1 LRTTT
6 KFRTALAAP
15 LVATLAL
22 TLAACGGDGDD
33 APEAGGGGGAEE
45 TSEGPRTVEVGII
58 PVSDVAILYLG
69 QEQGFFSDR
78 GIELNFNFGQGGAA
92 LVPAVVTGE
101 YAFGFSGITSVLQ
114 AREEGLPL
122 TAIAPT
128 SWSNG
133 EEGGQINALIGNDP
147 AIQDAGDLE
156 GRTIALNIL
165 NSQVEALA
173 RNSVEVAGGNPDN
186 VRFVEMS
193 LPDAVTALGSGDV
206 DAFVCGEPFCT
217 LALDAGGRVIA
228 DNWLDLVPDG
238 VGMSGVYFSTT
249 DQVEADPELFAG
261 IQAAILE
268 SLDYS
273 AEHPDEWRAQ
283 ITEYT
288 ETDPALVERITM
300 PLFKSEFTE
309 EEYEAAPT
317 KAQEYGILDEVPPA
331 DEFFWEPEN

>member
-1 LRTTT
+1 MRSSSASTGRRLVP
-6 KFRTALAAP
+6 LAAAMA
-15 LVATLAL
+15 LVLS
-22 TLAACGGDGDD
+22 ACGDD
-33 APEAGGGGGAEE
+33 AADTGGAPAAGSSSGGAEE
-45 TSEGPRTVEVGII
+45 TRTVEVGII

-69 QEQGFFSDR
+69 QEQGFFAER

-92 LVPAVVTGE
+92 LVPAVVSGE
-101 YAFGFSGITSVLQ
+101 YAFGFSGITSILQ
-114 AREEGLPL
+114 AREEGLPV

-173 RNSVEVAGGNPDN
+173 RNSVEVNGGNPDN
-186 VRFVEMS
+186 VNFVEMS

-238 VGMSGVYFSTT
+238 VGMSGVYFTT
-249 DQVEADPELFAG
+249 EQQIEADPELFAG
-261 IQAAILE
+261 IQEAILE

-273 AEHPDEWRAQ
+273 REHPDEWRAQ

-288 ETDPALVERITM
+288 ETDPALVARITM

-309 EEYEAAPT
+309 EEYEVAPN

-331 DEFFWEPEN
+331 DEFFWEPSN

>member
-1 LRTTT
+1 LRTSTT
-6 KFRTALAAP
+6 KSRTALAAP
-15 LVATLAL
+15 LATALAL
-22 TLAACGGDGDD
+22 TLAACGGDDGDTGAAGD
-33 APEAGGGGGAEE
+33 GGGGGNAEE
-45 TSEGPRTVEVGII
+45 TRTVEVGII

-69 QEQGFFSDR
+69 QEQGFFADR

-101 YAFGFSGITSVLQ
+101 YHFGFSGIVSVLQ

-133 EEGGQINALIGNDP
+133 EEGQHINALIAQDP

-173 RNSVEVAGGNPDN
+173 RNSVEVAGGNADN
-186 VRFVEMS
+186 VNFVEMS
-193 LPDAVTALGSGDV
+193 LPDAVTALGAGDI
-206 DAFVCGEPFCT
+206 DAYVCGEPFCT
-217 LALDAGGRVIA
+217 LSLDAGGRVVA

-249 DQVEADPELFAG
+249 EQVEADPELFADL
-261 IQAAILE
+261 QAAILE

-273 AEHPDEWRAQ
+273 AANPDEWRAQ

-309 EEYEAAPT
+309 EEYEAAPN
-317 KAQEYGILDEVPPA
+317 KAMEYGILDEVPTV